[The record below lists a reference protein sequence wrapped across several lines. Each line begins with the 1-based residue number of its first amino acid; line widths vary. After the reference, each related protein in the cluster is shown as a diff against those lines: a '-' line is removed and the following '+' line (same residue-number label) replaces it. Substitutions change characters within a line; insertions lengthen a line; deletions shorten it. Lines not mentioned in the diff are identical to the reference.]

1 MELIKV
7 VNAEKYK
14 KKNLNM
20 ESRLKLMR
28 TTELKRPLWGRWWSI
43 IFVGPPKNRLRFASI
58 KGRSKTQG

>member
-1 MELIKV
+1 
-7 VNAEKYK
+7 
-14 KKNLNM
+14 
-20 ESRLKLMR
+20 MR